1 MDDDH
6 RPKLPVL
13 DAFSLDG
20 VYEDGLTDSR
30 RSVFTEALVRVPS
43 PPPPIPP
50 LPIPPP
56 APPPVFVRAQRTFD
70 VLGPYLPSRIA
81 NEQIGDAL
89 ESIHEMVRAGAP
101 KWKVQAKVARTL
113 FWLLAHTGLELALGI
128 AGAVKKAL
136 RP

>member
-20 VYEDGLTDSR
+20 DYEDGLTSSR
-30 RSVFTEALVRVPS
+30 RSVFTEALVPVQKSR
-43 PPPPIPP
+43 PPIPP
-50 LPIPPP
+50 PEPPS
-56 APPPVFVRAQRTFD
+56 VIVRAQRTFD
-70 VLGPYLPSRIA
+70 VLCTYVPARIS
-81 NEQIGDAL
+81 NEQVGDAL
-89 ESIHEMVRAGAP
+89 EHMHKLVREGAP
-101 KWKVQAKVARTL
+101 KWKVRLKVATTT
-113 FWLLAHTGLELALGI
+113 FWVLAHSGLELVLRV